1 MRPDRGSDG
10 GRDRR
15 PAWRRRPPAGR
26 WDGDADR
33 GDPHGPRRSGRQPQT
48 ATSDL
53 DPELAALSAEL
64 AIAGARAR
72 AAMSSSASPSPA
84 FAAGLRVRRLAT
96 GPVRDALDPRGP
108 AGPAGSVAVPAAGPA
123 IPSLFGQ
130 LAAPRWTAL
139 AAATVIVFAS
149 IGLTQGS
156 SHALAPQAHLASTT
170 ATTIRRDGEV
180 RSAVDG
186 AAVEIGDVVSVAA
199 GGEAVLVI
207 GTSEARLQGGAAIQ
221 LDRLDPGS
229 VALVQ
234 LAGRVYHRVDG
245 PAGPAYIVRTA
256 SVTWTAQG
264 AAFDVRREPLPGGG
278 ESATLLAVE
287 GALAVEAAD
296 FRGSIVAGRRAVIR
310 LDAATPDVAIGP
322 IETAAVDDAWL
333 AENARRDRD
342 QGRPLGILE
351 TVTSP

>member
-1 MRPDRGSDG
+1 MRPDRGSVG
-10 GRDRR
+10 GRDLR
-15 PAWRRRPPAGR
+15 PSWRRRSRGGR

-33 GDPHGPRRSGRQPQT
+33 GDPLGPRQSGLPAQT

-84 FAAGLRVRRLAT
+84 FAASLRVRWLVARPRAE
-96 GPVRDALDPRGP
+96 PPDPGAA
-108 AGPAGSVAVPAAGPA
+108 AGPAGSIAVLAPAPA
-123 IPSLFGQ
+123 VPSLFGQ

-139 AAATVIVFAS
+139 AAATIIVFAS

-156 SHALAPQAHLASTT
+156 SHAVAPQAHLASTT
-170 ATTIRRDGEV
+170 GTTVRHDGTV
-180 RSAVDG
+180 RSAGDG
-186 AAVEIGDVVSVAA
+186 SAVETGDVVSVAA

-207 GTSEARLQGGAAIQ
+207 GTSEARLGGGAAIQ
-221 LDRLDPGS
+221 VDRLDPGG
-229 VALVQ
+229 VTLVQ
-234 LAGRVYHRVDG
+234 LGGRVYHRVDG
-245 PAGPAYIVRTA
+245 AAGPTYVVRTA
-256 SVTWTAQG
+256 SVTWTARG
-264 AAFDVRREPLPGGG
+264 AAFDVRREALPGGG
-278 ESATLLAVE
+278 ESVTVLAVE

-296 FRGSIVAGRRAVIR
+296 LTGTVVAGRRALIR

-322 IETAAVDDAWL
+322 IEAGSVDDAWL

-351 TVTSP
+351 TLTSP